1 MERDRGSAQPMA
13 GAAAASQSGEGG
25 AGSPRGSVVG
35 PGALSAGRK
44 PNPEESEQSSLAH
57 PSVERQGGGT
67 QAEERDCGRGARST
81 GPAGPVS

>member
-13 GAAAASQSGEGG
+13 GATAASQSGEGG

-67 QAEERDCGRGARST
+67 QAEERHCGRGARST